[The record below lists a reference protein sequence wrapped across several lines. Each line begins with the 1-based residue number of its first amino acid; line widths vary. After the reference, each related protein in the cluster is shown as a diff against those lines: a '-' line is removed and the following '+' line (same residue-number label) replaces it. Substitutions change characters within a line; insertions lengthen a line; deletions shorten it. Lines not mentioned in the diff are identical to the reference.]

1 MVLSRFWLAI
11 FVSSIVFIVGGLFT
25 SYNYSID
32 YVLNGKKGDP
42 MQIDEQYLLN
52 LPAFIQDSIQK
63 SPEKTFVLNKVAS
76 DADTTYV
83 YKNQSVKIYSGEQ
96 ASDGLLPTCKS
107 SLFDIILPLIAYLA
121 FFCGLM

>member
-42 MQIDEQYLLN
+42 KQVDEQYLQN

-63 SPEKTFVLNKVAS
+63 SPVKDFCFEPS
-76 DADTTYV
+76 D
-83 YKNQSVKIYSGEQ
+83 
-96 ASDGLLPTCKS
+96 C
-107 SLFDIILPLIAYLA
+107 
-121 FFCGLM
+121 